1 LQKLERAGFTR
12 SFVLVWFVTVG
23 LKSVDEGFMHLV
35 AMKISGNVFRLEET
49 PWDYHNNLRPSASV
63 VGGCTMCEVVLQVP
77 DGVITKTPQP
87 AHLHFSRLVQF
98 EEPCT
103 EIDLYD
109 GPKLIMKFR
118 PSSPT
123 DIQIQTEK

>member
-1 LQKLERAGFTR
+1 LFLGW
-12 SFVLVWFVTVG
+12 LVTVG
-23 LKSVDEGFMHLV
+23 LQSVDEGLMRLV
-35 AMKISGNVFRLEET
+35 SMKISGSVFRLEET
-49 PWDYHNNLRPSASV
+49 PWDYHNKLRPSASV
-63 VGGCTMCEVVLQVP
+63 VGGFTVCEVVLQAP

-87 AHLHFSRLVQF
+87 AHLHFRRLVQF

-118 PSSPT
+118 PSIPT
-123 DIQIQTEK
+123 DIQIQTEA